1 MAARENRSAVG
12 LGKGKTMHESN
23 GAEFATARLVT
34 LLRPGTALDLGRAPA
49 SGQTTE
55 LRKST
60 TEHEKGSNSMTEQ
73 ERQRLI
79 EYGGDPD
86 GPHPLPYSAYP
97 KAVDVAHH
105 GLQSLPT
112 PLPLVDFARTK
123 PYRSSRY
130 STVLATE
137 LTKDQLLQMAWVIA
151 TGFARREPQARHLRP
166 PKHPPAG
173 LMEARHTDPFGTDP
187 FGSWDTETQMYWIV
201 RLTALTDPTS
211 PKGAFEINEETLAQS
226 LAILDGEGW
235 VIGAAFN
242 ETMPPLDV
250 EPPFREDDPFLDTVV
265 SVWEPVYGALG
276 AQDAAALR
284 ALSERYPEFR
294 EAYVQG
300 KVSHHILIARSDDLP
315 KEDTFELVAA
325 GAERCRTLGYE
336 YVVTEATNQWTGAA
350 FEALGGV
357 RVHFAPFQAKPAV
370 RKSDEP
376 LDGVVTSSDGFLAD
390 KDSGGMFYVIRL
402 A

>member
-1 MAARENRSAVG
+1 MNE
-12 LGKGKTMHESN
+12 
-23 GAEFATARLVT
+23 
-34 LLRPGTALDLGRAPA
+34 
-49 SGQTTE
+49 QTTPPD
-55 LRKST
+55 SG
-60 TEHEKGSNSMTEQ
+60 HEYPGRIASDEP
-73 ERQRLI
+73 R
-79 EYGGDPD
+79 
-86 GPHPLPYSAYP
+86 PLPYSDYP
-97 KAVDVAHH
+97 RARDVSQH
-105 GLQSLPT
+105 GIQPLPAS
-112 PLPLVDFARTK
+112 LPLVDFARAK

-151 TGFARREPQARHLRP
+151 TGFARREPQARYLRP
-166 PKHPPAG
+166 PKHPPPG
-173 LMEARHTDPFGTDP
+173 LMEARHTDPFGTDS

-211 PKGAFEINEETLAQS
+211 SAEAIQVNEETLTQS
-226 LAILDGEGW
+226 LAILDGEGR

-242 ETMPPLDV
+242 ETMAPLDV
-250 EPPFREDDPFLDTVV
+250 EPPLREGDPFLDTVL

-276 AQDAAALR
+276 AQDAEALR

-294 EAYVQG
+294 EAYEKG

-325 GAERCRTLGYE
+325 IAERCRALSYE
-336 YVVTEATNQWTGAA
+336 YMVTEATNQWTGAA

-357 RVHFAPFQAKPAV
+357 RVHFRPFLVEPAV
-370 RKSDEP
+370 RKSEEP
-376 LDGVVTSSDGFLAD
+376 LEGIMTSPNGFLSD